1 MPKLSYIR
9 LQFHCIENQ
18 FKFEEKMKTSEIY
31 LFIFLLVYFFFVFFL
46 RSYLLWKRTGINP
59 LTFGKS
65 DDAHGYNGKVFTFIS
80 LLEFVVVLIY
90 AFKHEW
96 YPYLLPIWYVEYD
109 YLTYIGWGLLV
120 LSLILVWVAQS
131 QMANSWRIGIDENN
145 KTELV
150 TNGLFSYSRNP
161 IFLGIMI
168 ANIGLFLII
177 PNALTLL
184 FVSLS
189 TVSINTQIRLE
200 EAFLENSHGAEYNN
214 YCNKVK
220 RWI

>member
-1 MPKLSYIR
+1 MR
-9 LQFHCIENQ
+9 TEV
-18 FKFEEKMKTSEIY
+18 Y
-31 LFIFLLVYFFFVFFL
+31 LFLFLLVYFFFVFFL

-59 LTFGKS
+59 LTFSKS

-80 LLEFVVVLIY
+80 LLEFVVVFIY
-90 AFKHEW
+90 AFKNEW
-96 YPYLLPIWYVEYD
+96 YQYLLPFWYLEHD
-109 YLTYIGWGLLV
+109 YLKYIGWGLLV

-150 TNGLFSYSRNP
+150 TTGLFSISRNP

-168 ANIGLFLII
+168 ANVGLLLII
-177 PNALTLL
+177 PNAFTLL
-184 FVSLS
+184 IVSLS

-200 EAFLENSHGAEYNN
+200 EDFLEKSHGAEYAD
-214 YCNKVK
+214 YCTNVR
-220 RWI
+220 RWL